1 MKLSRKFLD
10 DYLDTKGISN
20 KELAEAM
27 THIGNEYE
35 SVEPLSPATML
46 VVGYVTSCIPHPDSD
61 HLHVCQVEIKEGEVT
76 QIVCGAP
83 NVKEGQKVIV
93 SLPGATLPGGITIK
107 KGVIRGQE
115 SNGMICSLSEL
126 GIDHKYQSEEDKTGI
141 HVLDSSAKVGED
153 ALKYLCYDDTTID
166 FELTANRGDLMSVLG
181 MAYEVGA
188 ILNTKVKLPNLE
200 IKEEKEDIKDYMKV
214 TVETDKCPLYLARM
228 VKNVEIKESPRWL
241 KARLMAS
248 GIRPIN
254 NVVDISNY
262 VMLET
267 GQPLHF
273 FDYKT
278 LGSHI
283 IVRNA
288 KEEEHLT
295 TLDGKERVLMED
307 DLVIANENCAVALAG
322 VMGGLN
328 SEVEIDTKD
337 IVIESAIFA
346 PANIR
351 HTAKR
356 VLRSEASSRF
366 EKGLDPNRTYMALT
380 RACILLHDL
389 AGGEIIS
396 GIASYDT
403 TEKSPKGITITREKI
418 NTVLGMQLTKEE
430 IIDCFKRLDFEV
442 KEKNDTFQ
450 VIVPTRR
457 IDISI
462 PEDLIEEVGR
472 IHGIEKV
479 RGTLPVGTGKPGN
492 YEKNRIKE
500 EEIRNRLLSLGLT
513 EVRTYTLTSDEH
525 LHGFSDDEFTPFTL
539 LDPMQEDKKYP
550 RHSLIPSLY
559 QVACYNMARKMN
571 DIMIHE
577 ISNIYER
584 DKDNVVERV
593 RLGALLTGTSINN
606 TWQHKGQV
614 IDFYYTKGVVEN
626 LLDYLGLTNRY
637 SIEVGTVPKEYHP
650 YQSAIIQL
658 EKEVIGYLGMIHPS
672 ISKVPIYV
680 FELDLTKLY
689 EVSLRPIKNHEISK
703 YPSVLKD
710 VAFAVDENIL
720 ASDVMNTIKKAC
732 GRLLQDIDV
741 FDVYQGENVEKG
753 QKSLAFNLTFLDPN
767 RTLTD
772 DEVMEVFH
780 KMIVAV
786 EKEHHAKLRD
796 K

>member
-10 DYLDTKGISN
+10 DYLDTKNISN
-20 KELAEAM
+20 EDLAEAM

-35 SVEPLSPATML
+35 SVEKLSPATML
-46 VVGYVTSCIPHPDSD
+46 VVGYVKECIPHPDSD

-83 NVKEGQKVIV
+83 NVEKDQKVIV

-126 GIDHKYQSEEDKTGI
+126 GIDHKYQSEEDKKGI
-141 HVLDSSAKVGED
+141 HILDKNAKIGED
-153 ALKYLCYDDTTID
+153 ALKYLSFDDTTID

-188 ILNTKVKLPNLE
+188 ILNEPVRLPNLE
-200 IKEEKEDIKDYMKV
+200 IKEEKDDIKNYVKV
-214 TVETDKCPLYLARM
+214 SVETDKCPIYLARM
-228 VKNVEIKESPRWL
+228 VKNVTIQESPQWL

-278 LGSHI
+278 LGNHI

-288 KEEEHLT
+288 KENECLT
-295 TLDGKERVLMED
+295 TLDGKERVLTSD
-307 DLVIANENCAVALAG
+307 DLVIANEQSAVALAG

-328 SEVEIDTKD
+328 SEVEEDTKD

-346 PANIR
+346 PTNIR

-366 EKGLDPNRTYMALT
+366 EKGLDSNRTYMALT
-380 RACILLHDL
+380 RACILLQTL
-389 AGGEIIS
+389 ANGEIVA
-396 GIASYDT
+396 GTCTYDT
-403 TEKSPKGITITREKI
+403 TERSPKEIAITRKKI
-418 NTVLGMQLTKEE
+418 TSVLGMDLSKEE
-430 IIDCFKRLDFEV
+430 IMDCFYRLDFEV
-442 KEKNDTFQ
+442 KEENDTFQ
-450 VIVPTRR
+450 VTVPTRR

-479 RGTLPVGTGKPGN
+479 NGTLPVGTGRPGS

-500 EEIRNRLLSLGLT
+500 EEIRNHLLSLGLT
-513 EVRTYTLTSDEH
+513 EVRTYTLTGDDH
-525 LHGFSDDEFTPFTL
+525 LHEFSDDNFTPFEL
-539 LDPMQEDKKYP
+539 LAPMQEDKKYP

-559 QVACYNMARKMN
+559 QVATYNMARKIN
-571 DIMIHE
+571 DIKIHE

-584 DKDNVVERV
+584 DGDNVIEKARV
-593 RLGALLTGTSINN
+593 AGLLTGTSENN
-606 TWQHKGQV
+606 AWQHKQDK
-614 IDFYYTKGVVEN
+614 IDFYYIKGIVEN
-626 LLDYLGLTNRY
+626 LLIYLGLSHRY
-637 SIEVGTVPKEYHP
+637 TFEVGSVPKEFHP
-650 YQSAIIQL
+650 YQSAIIKIDG
-658 EKEVIGYLGMIHPS
+658 EKLGFVGMIHPS
-672 ISKVPIYV
+672 ISKTPIYV
-680 FELDLTKLY
+680 FELDLTMLSSIS
-689 EVSLRPIKNHEISK
+689 VRPIKNHEISK

-710 VAFAVDENIL
+710 VAFALDEDIL
-720 ASDVMNTIKKAC
+720 ASDVVKTITKSC
-732 GRLLQDIDV
+732 GKLLSKVDV

-753 QKSLAFNLTFLDPN
+753 QKSLAFNLTFMDVN

-780 KMIVAV
+780 KMIKDV